1 MMGTTLRENLCE
13 EEVTDWKWKEPE
25 VLDQNGDNGNGK

>member
-1 MMGTTLRENLCE
+1 MMGTMLQENLC
-13 EEVTDWKWKEPE
+13 EEVTDWKGKETE